1 MEEFRKNV
9 LKALID
15 RDKTTGWLVGE
26 INAATGYHFDTG
38 YLSKVLLGK
47 KKSVPVISECCRI
60 LDLDPPAQY
69 NQ

>member
-47 KKSVPVISECCRI
+47 KKSVPIISEC
-60 LDLDPPAQY
+60 
-69 NQ
+69 